1 MLLGLCGVCVGVYA
15 GLDHTAPRVLAT
27 PMLLLGV
34 AAAVSGLVLA
44 GRRID
49 RTRYR
54 PDPWRWPEFAV
65 MLSGIATAAVAWWVS
80 SHQLVVAYPGLAT
93 FPEVTPAALVG
104 VLLGLLP
111 AVAAPEPR
119 MVAA

>member
-1 MLLGLCGVCVGVYA
+1 
-15 GLDHTAPRVLAT
+15 
-27 PMLLLGV
+27 MLLLGV
-34 AAAVSGLVLA
+34 AAAVGGLVLA

-80 SHQLVVAYPGLAT
+80 GHQLVVAYPGLTT
-93 FPEVTPAALVG
+93 FPEVTLVALVG